1 MNLTLI
7 LVISIDLVC
16 NFNIII
22 GKFNILKME
31 LMIKMS
37 LFNIYFLLGFS

>member
-1 MNLTLI
+1 MDLTLT
-7 LVISIDLVC
+7 LVMSINLVC
-16 NFNIII
+16 NFNVIID
-22 GKFNILKME
+22 KFNILKME

>member
-1 MNLTLI
+1 MDLTLT
-7 LVISIDLVC
+7 LVMSINLAC

-37 LFNIYFLLGFS
+37 LFNIYFLLGFL